1 MNHQPGRNIIAD
13 SQNNSESKGTM
24 QSARTETTGSMTGED
39 FVAKG
44 GIVPTIPADFGRL
57 EGIAEARI
65 EAASNGQQTPVAFTL
80 SLIDRL
86 EDLLER
92 ETGGLK
98 GYSITELKELNH
110 RKSQCL
116 LELMRASRSLEGQ
129 PQSRALVERLATLR
143 NTVDRNQAALQ
154 IHVDAVKEIATI
166 ISDTLRDTES
176 DGTYDERPA
185 ARG

>member
-1 MNHQPGRNIIAD
+1 MNQQPGRKIIAD
-13 SQNNSESKGTM
+13 SQNISESKGTM
-24 QSARTETTGSMTGED
+24 QSAIIETSGNMAGED
-39 FVAKG
+39 FAARG
-44 GIVPTIPADFGRL
+44 GLIPAIPAEFGL
-57 EGIAEARI
+57 VDGRI
-65 EAASNGQQTPVAFTL
+65 EAASSGQQTPVAFTL

-98 GYSITELKELNH
+98 SYSIAELKELNH

-129 PQSRALVERLATLR
+129 PQSRALVERLSTLR
-143 NTVDRNQAALQ
+143 STVDRNQAALQ

-176 DGTYDERPA
+176 DGTYGDRPA
-185 ARG
+185 SRG

>member
-1 MNHQPGRNIIAD
+1 
-13 SQNNSESKGTM
+13 M
-24 QSARTETTGSMTGED
+24 QMASSETTGSMADEE
-39 FVAKG
+39 FVSKG
-44 GIVPTIPADFGRL
+44 GIAAVMPTGFGGADSLSNARL
-57 EGIAEARI
+57 
-65 EAASNGQQTPVAFTL
+65 EAASNARQTPVAFTL

-129 PQSRALVERLATLR
+129 PQSRALVERLSTLR

-154 IHVDAVKEIATI
+154 THVDAVKEIATI

-176 DGTYDERPA
+176 DGTYGERPA
-185 ARG
+185 LRG

>member
-1 MNHQPGRNIIAD
+1 MNHQASRQITAD
-13 SQNNSESKGTM
+13 SRDIQEYNEGKGTM
-24 QSARTETTGSMTGED
+24 QSAIIETSGNMTGED
-39 FVAKG
+39 FAARG
-44 GIVPTIPADFGRL
+44 GLIPAIPAGFGL
-57 EGIAEARI
+57 ADGGI

-80 SLIDRL
+80 ALIDRL

-98 GYSITELKELNH
+98 SYSITELKELNH

-116 LELMRASRSLEGQ
+116 LELMRASRSLDGQ
-129 PQSRALVERLATLR
+129 PQSRALVERLAALR